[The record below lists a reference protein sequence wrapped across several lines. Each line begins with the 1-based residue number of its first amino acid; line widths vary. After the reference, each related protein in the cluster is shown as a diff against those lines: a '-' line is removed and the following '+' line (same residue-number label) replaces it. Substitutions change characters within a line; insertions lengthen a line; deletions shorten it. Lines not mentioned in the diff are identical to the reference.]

1 MNRALRVIGIILFV
15 TLIIADSVFL
25 VPAAIGLIGSSQ
37 GKGTRLGLAFADQS
51 AAAASSEE
59 IKQIIKLLGARI
71 DKLGISDAVIE
82 SSKTEGEVIQ
92 VLLPPKA
99 NVEEAKR
106 LLTYVGLLELKLV
119 AKRTKLTYEKREQ
132 AEAALS
138 GLEGGLNRYE
148 VVRYHFRDGL
158 GTAPVEGWVIIEK
171 TPVVTGTDMQNLQAR
186 RSQYDGAHYE
196 IDFQLTPAAAER
208 FARVTADNIGS
219 HLAIVLNNEVRSIP
233 VIQSQINDQGQISGG
248 YTRQTAEDLAI
259 ILSTGALPR
268 PLRVVSEQPVD
279 ARK

>member
-15 TLIIADSVFL
+15 ILIIADLVFL
-25 VPAAIGLIGSSQ
+25 APAAIGLIGSSQ
-37 GKGTRLGLAFADQS
+37 DKGTRLGLAFADQS
-51 AAAASSEE
+51 AAVASPEE
-59 IKQIIKLLGARI
+59 INQIIKLLGLRI
-71 DKLGISDAVIE
+71 EKLGISNAVIE
-82 SSKTEGEVIQ
+82 PSKAEGEVIQ

-119 AKRTKLTYEKREQ
+119 AKRTEIPYEKREQ
-132 AEAALS
+132 AEAAQSELA
-138 GLEGGLNRYE
+138 GGLNRYE

-158 GTAPVEGWVIIEK
+158 GTAPAEGWIILEK

-196 IDFQLTPAAAER
+196 IDFQLTPAAAQR
-208 FARVTADNIGS
+208 FARVTADNISS
-219 HLAIVLNNEVRSIP
+219 HLAIVLNNEARSVP
-233 VIQSQINDQGQISGG
+233 VIQSQINDRGQISGG
-248 YTRQTAEDLAI
+248 FTRQTAEDLTHV
-259 ILSTGALPR
+259 LSTGALPR
-268 PLRVVSEQPVD
+268 PLRVVSEQPVN